1 MLQMNKS
8 VSPRPSLSNLAG
20 VLIPISVLIAMGI
33 CLIIGLVA
41 LAGNISYAFSS
52 PPIPTIAAP
61 IADEAPDISEQ
72 IVRW

>member
-20 VLIPISVLIAMGI
+20 VLIPISILVAMGI

-41 LAGNISYAFSS
+41 LAGNISYVFRS
-52 PPIPTIAAP
+52 PPIPTVAVQ